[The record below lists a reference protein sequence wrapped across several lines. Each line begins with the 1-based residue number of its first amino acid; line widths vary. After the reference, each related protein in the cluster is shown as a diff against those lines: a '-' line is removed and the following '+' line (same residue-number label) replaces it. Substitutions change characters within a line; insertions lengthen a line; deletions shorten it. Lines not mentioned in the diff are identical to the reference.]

1 MQYLFFAD
9 AVIDLPLE
17 DRKCIR
23 YDENIKNFPNVSLT
37 LFANYSRKACFLEC
51 QATALYEE
59 CGCLPYNF
67 PDFTLV
73 WTHINQTSCDYE
85 GLVCLAQQLGKL
97 DMYYYVMLRINHYF

>member
-1 MQYLFFAD
+1 MCYYSLHQIVYLYMHFHK
-9 AVIDLPLE
+9 ILHLCLIY
-17 DRKCIR
+17 RKR
-23 YDENIKNFPNVSLT
+23 AGYIKNFPNVSLT

-97 DMYYYVMLRINHYF
+97 DM